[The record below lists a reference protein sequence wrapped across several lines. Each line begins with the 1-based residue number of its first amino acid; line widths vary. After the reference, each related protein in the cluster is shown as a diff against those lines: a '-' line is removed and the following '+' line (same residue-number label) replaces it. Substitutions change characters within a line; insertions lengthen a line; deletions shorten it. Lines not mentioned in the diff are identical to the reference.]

1 MGNPVNSVQIVGSD
15 PKAKETVQLNKDGNL
30 KIEIPAEMT
39 CSTGSLRTVA
49 RHFTSRVK
57 QTVDIASGVSSFE
70 LLTKDNKLA
79 LNYVK
84 GGRKFTIHNGEL
96 VKMLRKGVSQA
107 SGFCYV
113 SVR

>member
-1 MGNPVNSVQIVGSD
+1 MGNPVTSVQIVGSD
-15 PKAKETVQLNKDGNL
+15 PKARETVQLNKDGKL
-30 KIEIPAEMT
+30 KVLVPVET
-39 CSTGSLRTVA
+39 TTSLSDRGVRYQVSSNGTA
-49 RHFTSRVK
+49 P
-57 QTVDIASGVSSFE
+57 VDIASGVSSFE
-70 LLTKDNKLA
+70 LVTKDNKLA

-96 VKMLRKGVSQA
+96 VKVLRKGVSKA